1 MDTCSWLPDGP
12 RKPCSQPVLV
22 GGLGTECNLP
32 TPHCQALDQG
42 LGSAGQATVAK
53 RCHLGS
59 PPAPARKGMDRQ
71 RSHASSPMHRHPG
84 APAWQRHFTGQAPG
98 SEPPTQQSPLP
109 ADHMFRHTDA
119 AAPEGIGCRA
129 LLEFFDGW
137 RVIQALFGGSGY
149 PQTTR

>member
-1 MDTCSWLPDGP
+1 M
-12 RKPCSQPVLV
+12 QPARALTLLR
-22 GGLGTECNLP
+22 GLGTECNLP
-32 TPHCQALDQG
+32 TAHCQAPWTKG
-42 LGSAGQATVAK
+42 WGSAGWAPMAEG
-53 RCHLGS
+53 CHLGS
-59 PPAPARKGMDRQ
+59 PPGPAREGMGRQ
-71 RSHASSPMHRHPG
+71 RGHASSPMHRHPG
-84 APAWQRHFTGQAPG
+84 APAWQCHFTGQAPG
-98 SEPPTQQSPLP
+98 SEPPTRQSPLP